1 MYYYSKFSQTFD
13 TLETPKK
20 AESPSALIKSPP
32 VPALKRKMDEAM
44 EWEKSMMSGEITL
57 TGIEDG
63 EDEETQQNGVQG
75 FQGTNHASLVEKPS
89 NQVLL

>member
-1 MYYYSKFSQTFD
+1 
-13 TLETPKK
+13 
-20 AESPSALIKSPP
+20 
-32 VPALKRKMDEAM
+32 
-44 EWEKSMMSGEITL
+44 MMSGEITL

-75 FQGTNHASLVEKPS
+75 FQGTNHASLVEKPF

>member
-1 MYYYSKFSQTFD
+1 
-13 TLETPKK
+13 
-20 AESPSALIKSPP
+20 
-32 VPALKRKMDEAM
+32 MDEAM

-57 TGIEDG
+57 TGIEEAEEGG

-75 FQGTNHASLVEKPS
+75 LQGTSHASLVEKPS